1 MSGMTGST
9 VAGATLATGAV
20 AGKAAGAALPFTGL
34 AVGIYIAFA
43 VGLITIGFL
52 LRRVGAKKG

>member
-34 AVGIYIAFA
+34 AVGIYLAFA